1 MVLRVSVA
9 PLGHAVADRALW
21 YVQQEKKDL
30 KKSGSLSLQ
39 ASGEREGGGKAGGA
53 DSSSTCLLVVVVRV
67 DGCRRGWTVRMRT

>member
-39 ASGEREGGGKAGGA
+39 ASGEREGGGGRPAGLTAHPLACWWWWCGLMGAGGGGQ
-53 DSSSTCLLVVVVRV
+53 C
-67 DGCRRGWTVRMRT
+67 G